1 MARVEHLLDRRPVSF
16 SGGELRRA
24 ELALALARTPSVLIA
39 DEPYRGIAPADH
51 DELTRLLRLMAA
63 DGCAVV
69 VTGHEVPSLLAA
81 ADHVT
86 WCTNGTTYELGTP
99 AQARAHEGFRRGYLG
114 PGHSP
119 S

>member
-1 MARVEHLLDRRPVSF
+1 MPV
-16 SGGELRRA
+16 
-24 ELALALARTPSVLIA
+24 VLVA
-39 DEPYRGIAPADH
+39 DEPYRGITPADH
-51 DELTRLLRLMAA
+51 EELTNLFRMLAA

-99 AQARAHEGFRRGYLG
+99 KQACEHDAFRRAYLG
-114 PGHSP
+114 SRFDRLDTSP
-119 S
+119 RPTT